1 MVSKQLSLSHGTRFL
16 AVSLMDRFMDRHIV
30 MKYRLKLVAL
40 TSLLIAGRIIIVI
53 LTVDLHVFFNSFVE
67 GKSVLIQIKQ
77 IGKNATYQVGHGPP
91 IIVDPAVCLHY
102 QPVIGS

>member
-40 TSLLIAGRIIIVI
+40 TSLLIAGM
-53 LTVDLHVFFNSFVE
+53 FFIPLELQGAYPRYGIHTSIF
-67 GKSVLIQIKQ
+67 
-77 IGKNATYQVGHGPP
+77 
-91 IIVDPAVCLHY
+91 AV
-102 QPVIGS
+102 